1 MQARRATI
9 RCGVVGALLAGAAA
23 LGWGTAGPLAA
34 VTSAGPAAFDDL
46 LALTAACAAWAVLAW
61 LTAALLLSL
70 AAQDRRQGGRLDR
83 LARAITPLAVRRL
96 AALLLGVGLVGAPVV
111 LALPAQA
118 DRTVATATNQGT
130 TQQGTETQRRADP
143 AKPHVELPALERW
156 TPDRPAPPVVA
167 PRHPAEPLAL
177 LVSRP
182 HRGRAVSDHVVVRRG
197 DTLWDIAARAL
208 GPHASDADI
217 AACWPRWHAAN
228 RSTIGPDPDL
238 ILPGQLLRPPTT

>member
-1 MQARRATI
+1 VPA
-9 RCGVVGALLAGAAA
+9 ALLAGAAA
-23 LGWGTAGPLAA
+23 LGWGTAGALAA
-34 VTSAGPAAFDDL
+34 VTSPGPAAFDDL
-46 LALTAACAAWAVLAW
+46 LALVVAGVAWAVLCW
-61 LTAALLLSL
+61 LSVGLLLTL
-70 AAQDRRQGGRLDR
+70 AARACRQDGRLDR

-111 LALPAQA
+111 AALPAQA
-118 DRTVATATNQGT
+118 DRTVATATQQQSGT
-130 TQQGTETQRRADP
+130 PQQQDKAEPRI
-143 AKPHVELPALERW
+143 ELPALERW
-156 TPDRPAPPVVA
+156 TPDRPAPPVRS
-167 PRHPAEPLAL
+167 PRHPTEPAAL

-208 GPHASDADI
+208 GPGASDADI
-217 AACWPRWHAAN
+217 AASWPRWHAAN

>member
-1 MQARRATI
+1 MQALPRGMVA
-9 RCGVVGALLAGAAA
+9 CGVPIGLFAAAAA
-23 LGWGTAGPLAA
+23 LDWGTTGALAA

-46 LALTAACAAWAVLAW
+46 LALAAAGAAWAVLCW
-61 LTAALLLSL
+61 LTAGLLLSL
-70 AAQDRRQGGRLDR
+70 AAQARRQDGRLDR

-118 DRTVATATNQGT
+118 DCTVATAS
-130 TQQGTETQRRADP
+130 QQP
-143 AKPHVELPALERW
+143 ATRQPAPRHQTGPAVPRVELPALERW
-156 TPDRPAPPVVA
+156 TPDRPAPPALA
-167 PRHPAEPLAL
+167 PRHPDEPLAL

-208 GPHASDADI
+208 GPDASAADI
-217 AACWPRWHAAN
+217 AASWPRWHAAN